1 MYGLL
6 NEPLLWLV
14 RAWAP
19 YLPSLYSVR
28 GNVLV
33 SVFFLSSKTSSAKDE
48 FLELNSEGLK
58 PYLLFSVLP
67 LYLV

>member
-19 YLPSLYSVR
+19 YPPSLYSVG

-33 SVFFLSSKTSSAKDE
+33 SVFFLSLCLKTSSAKDE
-48 FLELNSEGLK
+48 ISRIE
-58 PYLLFSVLP
+58 
-67 LYLV
+67 